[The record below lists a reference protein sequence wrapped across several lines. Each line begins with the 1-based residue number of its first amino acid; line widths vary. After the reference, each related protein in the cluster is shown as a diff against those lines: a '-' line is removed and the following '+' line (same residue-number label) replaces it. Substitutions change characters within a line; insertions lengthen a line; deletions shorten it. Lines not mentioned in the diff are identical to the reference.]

1 MYSHDHNNQG
11 GPRFIW
17 TVGFLALGTLS
28 AIGAAA
34 LFPWYLAIAIAVLVV
49 GLASACAYQF
59 RVTNNPLYLVA
70 MCLMTALA
78 SFLDGVSVW
87 ELLNETQN
95 SGLHAAAAHEGA
107 LDDQLKSTQQQADA
121 LRAQIATVV
130 QEYTNMDNDG
140 NGANDGLIAGK
151 MALAESLKADLA
163 NVQSRVDQLQTKT
176 IEAASTT
183 AVTDG
188 ERHVLLQ
195 LADEQ
200 PQPARWLI
208 MWASCVF
215 LIPEFTLALLAWS
228 MHGGERR
235 KDESSN
241 PSENQTGG
249 LVPAHLAQQHAQWLV
264 QQQHLHAMHSMSHAF
279 PVVNALAGQNPVV
292 HHAGEQVSEWGG
304 SMVHPGAG
312 THLAIAGRSSTT
324 TSTSQEA
331 NQIATHNGYSPVAPV
346 GAPVASVSSHTT
358 HAPQE
363 PVSPLAIVGSH
374 PGLIHHAQPDGLNG
388 SSDQSD
394 GSPSGRSNNDEA
406 SPANAA
412 ISNLREAKR
421 RKHNLFGS
429 SATKAHKQKGRKAR
443 NLSELAARLN

>member
-1 MYSHDHNNQG
+1 
-11 GPRFIW
+11 
-17 TVGFLALGTLS
+17 
-28 AIGAAA
+28 
-34 LFPWYLAIAIAVLVV
+34 
-49 GLASACAYQF
+49 
-59 RVTNNPLYLVA
+59 
-70 MCLMTALA
+70 
-78 SFLDGVSVW
+78 VW

-107 LDDQLKSTQQQADA
+107 LDDQLKSTQQQAEA
-121 LRAQIATVV
+121 IRAQIATTV

-151 MALAESLKADLA
+151 IALAESLKADLA
-163 NVQSRVDQLQTKT
+163 NVQSRVDELQAKT
-176 IEAASTT
+176 IDAASTT

-228 MHGGERR
+228 MHGGGRR
-235 KDESSN
+235 EEKDSHA
-241 PSENQTGG
+241 SEGHNNG
-249 LVPAHLAQQHAQWLV
+249 LVPAHLAQQHAQWLI

-279 PVVNALAGQNPVV
+279 PVVNARAGQAPGSHQN
-292 HHAGEQVSEWGG
+292 GEQVSEWGG
-304 SMVHPGAG
+304 SMVHPSGG
-312 THLAIAGRSSTT
+312 THLAIAGRSSST
-324 TSTSQEA
+324 TSTTQTSTQGPA
-331 NQIATHNGYSPVAPV
+331 HNGYSPLSVPGAPLAPV
-346 GAPVASVSSHTT
+346 ESINGHSQQPSA
-358 HAPQE
+358 
-363 PVSPLAIVGSH
+363 SPLAIVGAH
-374 PGLIHHAQPDGLNG
+374 PGLIHHAQPDGMTA
-388 SSDQSD
+388 SASQSES
-394 GSPSGRSNNDEA
+394 SPSERSDIDEA
-406 SPANAA
+406 SPTNAT